1 MRYRSVN
8 QIIFAVTLSAVGVLL
23 LLMNIGVISLEIK
36 EVFVVIYPFILLAA
50 GFHCLLSYMLKKSRS
65 GMFPG
70 LFLIVFS
77 FLLILDRFEVIE
89 FRFMEIWKLWPLFL
103 IFFGINILLKK
114 DRLKIHFEQD
124 FPADIYEKNKGAGE
138 KKVINISKYE
148 SPQPLKNIRG
158 FSIGDVDFK
167 QPNWSLEP
175 MDLYT
180 MIGDYFIDFSKA
192 FIPEKETPVIV
203 RGWIGDVKMIIPENI
218 PVMIQSN
225 INIGDIRIFDQKTGD
240 INRSLQYKS
249 PGYDEASR
257 KLKIAVQVKI
267 GSIRIDKV

>member
-8 QIIFAVTLSAVGVLL
+8 QILFAVSLTAIGVLL

-36 EVFVVIYPFILLAA
+36 EVFVVIYPFIIFIFGAHSLMSAI
-50 GFHCLLSYMLKKSRS
+50 FKKNRS

-70 LFLIVFS
+70 FFLTVFS
-77 FLLILDRFEVIE
+77 FLLILDRLEVIE
-89 FRFMEIWKLWPLFL
+89 FKFMDLWKLWPLLLVF
-103 IFFGINILLKK
+103 IGITILLKK
-114 DRLKIHFEQD
+114 DRFKVHFEQD
-124 FPADIYEKNKGAGE
+124 FPADIHEKSRDQAE
-138 KKVINISKYE
+138 RKVIHISKPE

-167 QPNWSLEP
+167 QPNWALEP

-218 PVMIQSN
+218 PVMIQST

-240 INRSLQYKS
+240 INRSLHYKS